1 MYHQIKKMRKYLTLL
16 FLLLFAFSS
25 TAQTKKFKVVLDA
38 GHGGKD
44 YGATYHGN
52 IEKKISLNTVL
63 KVGEILAK
71 ESNIEV
77 VYTRKTDVFV
87 ELNERAAIA
96 NKSKGHLFVSMH
108 CNANDNQAAA
118 GNETYVMGVTRNAA
132 NLEVAKKENAVV
144 TLESDYKIKYDGFD
158 PKSPE
163 SVMGIS
169 IMQEENI
176 QQSIDIAGKVQ
187 QAFTKFTTSKN
198 RGVKQAGFLVLRKII
213 MPRVL
218 IEMGFVSNKP
228 EGAFLNSEDG
238 QNKLAEAISKAIL
251 EYRDDFFKTETAIL
265 EKKEDPKKN
274 TIKKDDPK
282 KIEAKPIVENKA
294 ALEGVTFKIQ
304 ISASAKNLETLPK
317 NFKGLSTISVE
328 KENTI
333 YKYFYGSTTS
343 YTKAKQLLEE
353 AKAKGYSSSF
363 IVPLRN
369 GKKIKLSEAIK

>member
-1 MYHQIKKMRKYLTLL
+1 MKKSLVLL
-16 FLLLFAFSS
+16 FLCLFSVAIH
-25 TAQTKKFKVVLDA
+25 AQTKKFKVVLDA

-63 KVGEILAK
+63 KVGEILSK
-71 ESNIEV
+71 EPNIEV

-87 ELNERAAIA
+87 ELNERASIA

-108 CNANDNQAAA
+108 CNANDNQAAS

-144 TLESDYKIKYDGFD
+144 TLETDYKIKYDGFD

-163 SVMGIS
+163 SVIGIS

-251 EYRDDFFKTETAIL
+251 EYRDDFFKIETATSV
-265 EKKEDPKKN
+265 KKEESKKP
-274 TIKKDDPK
+274 IVKKDDPK
-282 KIEAKPIVENKA
+282 KAEPKKVDPKQPSENKVA
-294 ALEGVTFKIQ
+294 IEGVTFKIQ

-333 YKYFYGSTTS
+333 YKYFYGNTS
-343 YTKAKQLLEE
+343 SYAKAKQLLEE

-363 IVPLRN
+363 IVPTKN

>member
-1 MYHQIKKMRKYLTLL
+1 MKKSVLY
-16 FLLLFAFSS
+16 FLCLVSLSFY
-25 TAQTKKFKVVLDA
+25 AQTKKFKVVLDA

-63 KVGEILAK
+63 KVGEILSK
-71 ESNIEV
+71 EPNIEV
-77 VYTRKTDVFV
+77 IYTRKTDVFI
-87 ELNERAAIA
+87 ELNERANIA
-96 NKSKGHLFVSMH
+96 NKSKGHLFISMH

-251 EYRDDFFKTETAIL
+251 EYRDDFFKTETATSI
-265 EKKEDPKKN
+265 KKEESK
-274 TIKKDDPK
+274 
-282 KIEAKPIVENKA
+282 KPIVKNEQPKKA
-294 ALEGVTFKIQ
+294 DSKQSTESITSVEGVTFKIQ
-304 ISASAKNLETLPK
+304 ISASAKNLETVPK
-317 NFKGLSTISVE
+317 NFKGLNNITVE

-333 YKYFYGSTTS
+333 YKYFYGSTSS
-343 YTKAKQLLEE
+343 YSKAKQFLEE
-353 AKAKGYSSSF
+353 AKVKGYSSSF
-363 IVPLRN
+363 IVPIKN

>member
-1 MYHQIKKMRKYLTLL
+1 MRKSLVLL
-16 FLLLFAFSS
+16 FLCLFSILFQ
-25 TAQTKKFKVVLDA
+25 AQTKKFKVVLDA

-52 IEKKISLNTVL
+52 IEKKISLNIVL

-77 VYTRKTDVFV
+77 VYTRKTDVFI
-87 ELNERAAIA
+87 ELNERANIA
-96 NKSKGHLFVSMH
+96 NRSKGHLFVSMH
-108 CNANDNQAAA
+108 CNANDNQEAS

-238 QNKLAEAISKAIL
+238 QNKLAEAISKAIFG
-251 EYRDDFFKTETAIL
+251 YRDDFFKIETATL
-265 EKKEDPKKN
+265 VKKDEPKKN
-274 TIKKDDPK
+274 MVKKEETK
-282 KIEAKPIVENKA
+282 KADTKPNSENKA
-294 ALEGVTFKIQ
+294 ALEGVVFKIQ

-333 YKYFYGSTTS
+333 YKYFYGNTSS

-353 AKAKGYSSSF
+353 AKEKGYTSSF

>member
-1 MYHQIKKMRKYLTLL
+1 MTKFTQLL
-16 FLLLFAFSS
+16 FILLFSIS
-25 TAQTKKFKVVLDA
+25 VQSQSKKFKVVLDA

-77 VYTRKTDVFV
+77 IYTRKTDVFV
-87 ELNERAAIA
+87 ELDERATIA
-96 NKSKGHLFVSMH
+96 NRSKGHLFVSMH
-108 CNANDNQAAA
+108 CNANDNLAAA
-118 GNETYVMGVTRNAA
+118 GTETYVMGVTRNAA

-218 IEMGFVSNKP
+218 IEMGFVSNKE
-228 EGAFLNSEDG
+228 EGSFLNSVEG

-251 EYRDDFFKTETAIL
+251 EYRDDFFKL
-265 EKKEDPKKN
+265 ESVTFPKKEEPKKEVVKKDEPKKN
-274 TIKKDDPK
+274 VVN
-282 KIEAKPIVENKA
+282 PILDNKTA
-294 ALEGVTFKIQ
+294 VEGVIFKIQ
-304 ISASAKNLETLPK
+304 ISASGKKLEIVPK
-317 NFKGLSTISVE
+317 NFKGLKNISIE
-328 KENTI
+328 KENSL

-343 YTKAKQLLEE
+343 FVTAKQLLQE
-353 AKAKGYSSSF
+353 ANAKGYSSSF
-363 IVPLRN
+363 IVPIKN

>member
-1 MYHQIKKMRKYLTLL
+1 MIKLTQLL
-16 FLLLFAFSS
+16 FIFLFSITVQS
-25 TAQTKKFKVVLDA
+25 QTKKFKVVLDA

-63 KVGEILAK
+63 KVGEILSK

-87 ELNERAAIA
+87 ELNERANIA

-187 QAFTKFTTSKN
+187 QAFTKFTPSKN

-218 IEMGFVSNKP
+218 VEMGFVSNKT
-228 EGAFLNSEDG
+228 EGAFLNSTDG
-238 QNKLAEAISKAIL
+238 QNKLAEAIANAIL
-251 EYRDDFFKTETAIL
+251 DYRDDFFKLETGITP
-265 EKKEDPKKN
+265 KKEEPKKA
-274 TIKKDDPK
+274 DV
-282 KIEAKPIVENKA
+282 KPSTDNKSA
-294 ALEGVTFKIQ
+294 IDSVTFKVQ
-304 ISASAKNLETLPK
+304 ISASGKKLETLPK
-317 NFKGLSTISVE
+317 NFKGLKDISIE
-328 KENTI
+328 KENAI

-343 YTKAKQLLEE
+343 YSTAKQLLEE
-353 AKAKGYSSSF
+353 AKAKGYTSSF
-363 IVPLRN
+363 IVPTKN

>member
-1 MYHQIKKMRKYLTLL
+1 MRKYLALL

-77 VYTRKTDVFV
+77 VYTRKTDVFI
-87 ELNERAAIA
+87 ELNERANIA

-108 CNANDNQAAA
+108 CNANDNQDAA

-238 QNKLAEAISKAIL
+238 QNKLAEAISKAVL
-251 EYRDDFFKTETAIL
+251 GYRDDFFRIETTTSV
-265 EKKEDPKKN
+265 KKEEPKKAD
-274 TIKKDDPK
+274 TKLTS
-282 KIEAKPIVENKA
+282 ENRA
-294 ALEGVTFKIQ
+294 VLEGITFKIQ

-328 KENTI
+328 KDNTI
-333 YKYFYGSTTS
+333 YKYFYGNTSS

-363 IVPLRN
+363 IVPLKN

>member
-1 MYHQIKKMRKYLTLL
+1 MTKLAQLL
-16 FLLLFAFSS
+16 FVLLLTI
-25 TAQTKKFKVVLDA
+25 TAQSQTKKFKVVLDA

-63 KVGEILAK
+63 KVGEILSK

-87 ELNERAAIA
+87 ELNERANIA
-96 NKSKGHLFVSMH
+96 NRSKGHLFVSMH

-198 RGVKQAGFLVLRKII
+198 RGVKQAGFLVLREII

-218 IEMGFVSNKP
+218 IEMGFVSNKN
-228 EGAFLNSEDG
+228 EGAFLNSSEG

-251 EYRDDFFKTETAIL
+251 GYRDDFFKL
-265 EKKEDPKKN
+265 ESGVTPKKDVVKKEEPKK
-274 TIKKDDPK
+274 TDV
-282 KIEAKPIVENKA
+282 KPSTDNKTA
-294 ALEGVTFKIQ
+294 VDGVTFKVQ
-304 ISASAKNLETLPK
+304 ISASGKKLETLPK
-317 NFKGLSTISVE
+317 NFKGLKNISIE
-328 KENTI
+328 KENAI

-343 YTKAKQLLEE
+343 YAIAKQLL
-353 AKAKGYSSSF
+353 ADANAKGYSSSF
-363 IVPLRN
+363 IVAIKN

>member
-1 MYHQIKKMRKYLTLL
+1 MKKSIV
-16 FLLLFAFSS
+16 LLLCLFSVS
-25 TAQTKKFKVVLDA
+25 FHAQTKKFKVVLDA

-63 KVGEILAK
+63 KVGEILSK

-77 VYTRKTDVFV
+77 IYTRKTDVFI
-87 ELNERAAIA
+87 ELNERANIA
-96 NKSKGHLFVSMH
+96 NRSKGHLFVSMH
-108 CNANDNQAAA
+108 CNANDNQEAS

-218 IEMGFVSNKP
+218 IEMGFVSNKS

-251 EYRDDFFKTETAIL
+251 GYRDDFFKTETATTV
-265 EKKEDPKKN
+265 KKN
-274 TIKKDDPK
+274 QKRQQLKK
-282 KIEAKPIVENKA
+282 KIQK
-294 ALEGVTFKIQ
+294 
-304 ISASAKNLETLPK
+304 
-317 NFKGLSTISVE
+317 
-328 KENTI
+328 
-333 YKYFYGSTTS
+333 
-343 YTKAKQLLEE
+343 
-353 AKAKGYSSSF
+353 
-363 IVPLRN
+363 R
-369 GKKIKLSEAIK
+369 

>member
-1 MYHQIKKMRKYLTLL
+1 MKKSIVLL
-16 FLLLFAFSS
+16 FLYLFSVSFH
-25 TAQTKKFKVVLDA
+25 AQTKKFKVVLDA

-63 KVGEILAK
+63 KVGEILSK
-71 ESNIEV
+71 EANIEV

-87 ELNERAAIA
+87 ELNERASIA

-108 CNANDNQAAA
+108 CNANDNQAAT

-163 SVMGIS
+163 SVIGIS

-218 IEMGFVSNKP
+218 IEMGFVSNKL

-251 EYRDDFFKTETAIL
+251 EYRDDFFKTETASSV
-265 EKKEDPKKN
+265 KKEETKKP
-274 TIKKDDPK
+274 IVKKDDPK
-282 KIEAKPIVENKA
+282 KADPKKADPKQSSENKLA
-294 ALEGVTFKIQ
+294 VEGVTFKIQ

-328 KENTI
+328 KENII
-333 YKYFYGSTTS
+333 YKYFYGNTS
-343 YTKAKQLLEE
+343 SYAKAKQLLEE
-353 AKAKGYSSSF
+353 AKAKGYASSF
-363 IVPLRN
+363 IVPIKN

>member
-1 MYHQIKKMRKYLTLL
+1 MTKLAQFL
-16 FLLLFAFSS
+16 FIFLFTI
-25 TAQTKKFKVVLDA
+25 TAQSQTKKFKVVLDA

-63 KVGEILAK
+63 KVGEILSK
-71 ESNIEV
+71 ESNVEV

-87 ELNERAAIA
+87 ELDERANIA
-96 NKSKGHLFVSMH
+96 NRSKGHLFVSMH

-187 QAFTKFTTSKN
+187 QAFTKFTPNKN

-218 IEMGFVSNKP
+218 IEMGFVSNKT
-228 EGAFLNSEDG
+228 EGAFLNSADG

-251 EYRDDFFKTETAIL
+251 EYRDDFFKLETATT
-265 EKKEDPKKN
+265 PKKDEP
-274 TIKKDDPK
+274 KKDIVKKDEPK
-282 KIEAKPIVENKA
+282 KTDVKPSTDNKTA
-294 ALEGVTFKIQ
+294 VDGVTFKIQ
-304 ISASAKNLETLPK
+304 ISASGKKLETLPK
-317 NFKGLSTISVE
+317 NFKGLKNISIE
-328 KENTI
+328 KENAI

-343 YTKAKQLLEE
+343 YSTAKQLL
-353 AKAKGYSSSF
+353 ADANAKGYSSSF
-363 IVPLRN
+363 IVAIKN

>member
-1 MYHQIKKMRKYLTLL
+1 MSKFKQIL
-16 FLLLFAFSS
+16 FVLLLTI
-25 TAQTKKFKVVLDA
+25 TAQSQTKKFKVVLDA

-63 KVGEILAK
+63 KVGEILSK

-87 ELNERAAIA
+87 ELNERANIA
-96 NKSKGHLFVSMH
+96 NKSKGHLFISMH

-118 GNETYVMGVTRNAA
+118 GNETYVMGVTRNAD
-132 NLEVAKKENAVV
+132 NLDVAKKENAVV
-144 TLESDYKIKYDGFD
+144 TLENDYKIKYDGFD

-218 IEMGFVSNKP
+218 IEMGFVSNKN
-228 EGAFLNSEDG
+228 EGAFLNSSEG
-238 QNKLAEAISKAIL
+238 QNKLAEAIAKAIL
-251 EYRDDFFKTETAIL
+251 EYRDDFFKLETTVTPKKD
-265 EKKEDPKKN
+265 EPKKEVVKNDEPKKSD
-274 TIKKDDPK
+274 IKPST
-282 KIEAKPIVENKA
+282 ENKITID
-294 ALEGVTFKIQ
+294 GVTFKIQ
-304 ISASAKNLETLPK
+304 ISTSGKKLETLPK
-317 NFKGLSTISVE
+317 NFKGLKNISIE

-333 YKYFYGSTTS
+333 YKYFYGSTNS
-343 YTKAKQLLEE
+343 YTTAKQLLEE

-363 IVPLRN
+363 IVPIKN

>member
-1 MYHQIKKMRKYLTLL
+1 MKKSIVLL
-16 FLLLFAFSS
+16 FLYLFSVSFH
-25 TAQTKKFKVVLDA
+25 AQTKKFKVVLDA

-63 KVGEILAK
+63 KVGEILSK
-71 ESNIEV
+71 EANIEV

-87 ELNERAAIA
+87 ELNERASIA

-108 CNANDNQAAA
+108 CNANDNQAAT

-163 SVMGIS
+163 SVIGIS

-218 IEMGFVSNKP
+218 IEMGFVSNKL

-251 EYRDDFFKTETAIL
+251 EYRDDFFKTETASSV
-265 EKKEDPKKN
+265 KKEETKKP
-274 TIKKDDPK
+274 IVKKDDPK
-282 KIEAKPIVENKA
+282 KADPKKADPKQSSENKLA
-294 ALEGVTFKIQ
+294 VEGVTFKIQ

-328 KENTI
+328 KENII
-333 YKYFYGSTTS
+333 YKYFYGNTS
-343 YTKAKQLLEE
+343 SYAKAKQLLEE
-353 AKAKGYSSSF
+353 AKAKGYTSSF
-363 IVPLRN
+363 IVPIKN

>member
-1 MYHQIKKMRKYLTLL
+1 MKKNIQIL
-16 FLLLFAFSS
+16 FLLLFTISFQ
-25 TAQTKKFKVVLDA
+25 AQTKKFKVVLDA

-52 IEKKISLNTVL
+52 IEKKISLNIVL

-77 VYTRKTDVFV
+77 VYTRKTDVFI
-87 ELNERAAIA
+87 ELNERANIA
-96 NKSKGHLFVSMH
+96 NRSKGHLFVSMH
-108 CNANDNQAAA
+108 CNANDNQEAS

-228 EGAFLNSEDG
+228 EGAFLNSEEG

-251 EYRDDFFKTETAIL
+251 GYRDDFFKTETATTVKKEESKKPIA
-265 EKKEDPKKN
+265 KKEDPKKV
-274 TIKKDDPK
+274 DPK
-282 KIEAKPIVENKA
+282 KVDPKQTTENKSA
-294 ALEGVTFKIQ
+294 IEGVTFKIQ

-317 NFKGLSTISVE
+317 NFKGLSAISVE

-333 YKYFYGSTTS
+333 YKYFYGNTTS

-353 AKAKGYSSSF
+353 AKEKGYSSSF

>member
-1 MYHQIKKMRKYLTLL
+1 MKKSFVLL
-16 FLLLFAFSS
+16 FLCLFFVAIH
-25 TAQTKKFKVVLDA
+25 AQTKKFKVVLDA

-63 KVGEILAK
+63 KVGAILSK
-71 ESNIEV
+71 EANIEV

-87 ELNERAAIA
+87 ELNERASIA

-108 CNANDNQAAA
+108 CNANDNQAAS

-144 TLESDYKIKYDGFD
+144 TLETDYKIKYDGFD

-163 SVMGIS
+163 SVIGIS

-238 QNKLAEAISKAIL
+238 QNKLTEAISKAIL
-251 EYRDDFFKTETAIL
+251 EYRDDFFKIETATSV
-265 EKKEDPKKN
+265 KKEESKKP
-274 TIKKDDPK
+274 IVKKDDPK
-282 KIEAKPIVENKA
+282 KIEPKKVDLKQPSENKV

-317 NFKGLSTISVE
+317 NFKGLNTISVE
-328 KENTI
+328 KENII
-333 YKYFYGSTTS
+333 YKYFYGNTSS

-353 AKAKGYSSSF
+353 AKAKGYTSSF
-363 IVPLRN
+363 IVPIKN

>member
-1 MYHQIKKMRKYLTLL
+1 MTKLKLL
-16 FLLLFAFSS
+16 VFLLLFSITIQS
-25 TAQTKKFKVVLDA
+25 QTKKFKVVLDA

-52 IEKKISLNTVL
+52 IEKKIALNTVL

-71 ESNIEV
+71 ETNVEV

-87 ELNERAAIA
+87 ELDQRANIA
-96 NKSKGHLFVSMH
+96 NKSKGHLFISMH
-108 CNANDNQAAA
+108 CNANDNQTAS

-187 QAFTKFTTSKN
+187 QAFTKFTPSKN

-218 IEMGFVSNKP
+218 IEMGFVSNKD
-228 EGAFLNSEDG
+228 EGAFLNSTEG
-238 QNKLAEAISKAIL
+238 QNKLAEAIAKAIL
-251 EYRDDFFKTETAIL
+251 EYRDDFFKLETPETPKKVEPKKELTKKEELKKTDVKTSTENKTAI
-265 EKKEDPKKN
+265 
-274 TIKKDDPK
+274 
-282 KIEAKPIVENKA
+282 
-294 ALEGVTFKIQ
+294 EGVTFKIQ
-304 ISASAKNLETLPK
+304 ISASGKKLETLPK
-317 NFKGLSTISVE
+317 NFNGLKNISVE
-328 KENTI
+328 KENAI

-343 YTKAKQLLEE
+343 LATAKQLLEE
-353 AKAKGYSSSF
+353 AKVKGYTSSF
-363 IVPLRN
+363 IVPIKN

>member
-1 MYHQIKKMRKYLTLL
+1 MKKSIVLL
-16 FLLLFAFSS
+16 ISLFSVSFY
-25 TAQTKKFKVVLDA
+25 AQTKKFKVVLDA

-77 VYTRKTDVFV
+77 VYTRKTDVFI
-87 ELNERAAIA
+87 ELNERANIA
-96 NKSKGHLFVSMH
+96 NRSKGHLFVSMH
-108 CNANDNQAAA
+108 CNANDNQEAS

-251 EYRDDFFKTETAIL
+251 GYRDDFFKTETATSVKKEESKKTIV
-265 EKKEDPKKN
+265 KKEDPKKV
-274 TIKKDDPK
+274 DPK
-282 KIEAKPIVENKA
+282 QSSENKTA
-294 ALEGVTFKIQ
+294 VEGVTFKIQ

-317 NFKGLSTISVE
+317 NFKGLNNISVE
-328 KENTI
+328 KGTTI
-333 YKYFYGSTTS
+333 YKYFYGSTSS
-343 YTKAKQLLEE
+343 YTNAKQLLEE
-353 AKAKGYSSSF
+353 AKAKGYTSSF
-363 IVPLRN
+363 IVPIKN